1 MMPVEVKNMEKLIKD
16 LYQKFRKENVEMI
29 DRWLYF
35 AYEEIPSKVEL
46 SLKDRC
52 LSILAVLLGS
62 QGQEEFGRIVIYAL
76 DQGVEAEAIQEVV
89 YQATAYLG
97 MGRVAPFYSIVDRV
111 FLDRNVQVRQDR
123 QTTNLQ
129 DRLEKGNA
137 LQVRYFGEGLKETW
151 KNGGERE
158 NVNYWLAANCF
169 GDYYTRK
176 GLNDQER
183 EMVTFCYVYAQG
195 GCENQLR
202 GHTRG
207 NLNVGNSKEKLLAIL
222 STCIPWIGYPRTLN
236 AWAIVDEVTKE

>member
-1 MMPVEVKNMEKLIKD
+1 M
-16 LYQKFRKENVEMI
+16 
-29 DRWLYF
+29 
-35 AYEEIPSKVEL
+35 
-46 SLKDRC
+46 
-52 LSILAVLLGS
+52 
-62 QGQEEFGRIVIYAL
+62 
-76 DQGVEAEAIQEVV
+76 
-89 YQATAYLG
+89 
-97 MGRVAPFYSIVDRV
+97 
-111 FLDRNVQVRQDR
+111 DRNVQVRQDR

-129 DRLEKGNA
+129 DCLEKGNA